1 MKKSDFF
8 EEIKEI
14 LEIDENFEVNEDTIL
29 SELEE
34 YDSLSIMS
42 IVALVDE
49 KFNATLTG
57 EQLFDV
63 DSVRSLIKIIG
74 ADKFS

>member
-8 EEIKEI
+8 KEIKEI
-14 LEIDENFEVNEDTIL
+14 LEVDEDFEINEDTIL
-29 SELEE
+29 TELEE

-63 DSVRSLIKIIG
+63 ESVRSLIEIIG
-74 ADKFS
+74 TDKFS